1 MDTETIEYEAL
12 HLPIS
17 ARAALAHKLLE
28 SLDELSETEAEP
40 LWLDEAERRAAEIDN
55 GTVQLTASD
64 EVSRKARALLR

>member
-1 MDTETIEYEAL
+1 METETIEKEAL
-12 HLPIS
+12 SLPMS

-28 SLDELSETEAEP
+28 SLDALSESEADQ

-55 GTVQLTASD
+55 GTVELVPAE